1 MNWDNNSIVIYS
13 NFPFHV
19 EDWSPRSVNKGIGGS
34 EEAII
39 YLSQEFVKLGYQ
51 VHVFNRCG
59 EMAGEYN
66 GVVYQSVDKFN
77 PQDNFNVLIFHRYW
91 TQPMGMKVKARK
103 IAVWMHDNPQLFP
116 PIEESQRLEF
126 LGSFDKLFMLSNFHK
141 SLLPDW
147 IPEDKIFLTTNGINV
162 ADFNLTGIARN
173 PRRLISI
180 SDYTRGIEN
189 LLTQWDRVLQEVP
202 DVELHIFYGWQGIDA
217 LINSPYLDKFPHLP
231 DKKQQLLKLF
241 AQKNVYEHGRI
252 GHEQL
257 VEELCQ
263 SGIWVYPCHT
273 ATEIFCISAWKAQ
286 AAGCVPLV
294 TTYAGLDETVQSG
307 VRIKG
312 PAGDEETNNAFIEAL
327 IDLLKNPEKQ
337 EPLRQEA
344 LALKDS
350 FSWVLVAQQWH
361 QEFICAP

>member
-147 IPEDKIFLTTNGINV
+147 IPEGKIFLTTNGINV